1 MNEALKMIAVL
12 TLFCGLSSIT
22 LASLKDATG
31 NKIEEQVLTYVQGP
45 AINQV
50 LKNFD
55 NSPVKDRKSF
65 NIPGSK
71 RKVTVFPAIKKG
83 KLLGV
88 ALETSAKGFGGE
100 VGVMVGF
107 DISGENL
114 SGIGITTMK
123 ETPGIGARVAKH
135 GFTSQFHNHPTA
147 VELASKGGDIDG
159 IAGATISSTASVE
172 AVKRAI
178 NIFAKIKP
186 QLEAAWSQGS

>member
-12 TLFCGLSSIT
+12 TLFCGLSSVT

-31 NKIEEQVLTYVQGP
+31 NRIEEQVLTYVQGP

-50 LKNFD
+50 LKDFD

-65 NIPGSK
+65 NIPGSD
-71 RKVTVFPAIKKG
+71 RKITVFPAMKDG
-83 KLLGV
+83 KLFGV
-88 ALETSAKGFGGE
+88 ALETSSKGYGGE

-107 DISGENL
+107 DVSGENL

-135 GFTSQFHNHPTA
+135 GFTNQFHNHPAA
-147 VELASKGGDIDG
+147 VELTSKGGDIDG

-172 AVKRAI
+172 AVKKAI
-178 NIFAKIKP
+178 DIFAKIKP
-186 QLEAAWSQGS
+186 KLEETWSQGS